1 MTRTAG
7 RGAAAREGRPP
18 GPAPA
23 SSPLSRTTLVS
34 LAGLSLAVVAEA
46 CSVGLLG
53 LSGWFIASSAA
64 AGAGAY
70 SLFSIL
76 NPSGGVR
83 AFALARIVANYASRV
98 GQPTTAPPLTPVRT
112 APGRGNPWT
121 GSWPTPT
128 PAAWH

>member
-53 LSGWFIASSAA
+53 LSGLLDRGITRL
-64 AGAGAY
+64 AGGHAPRQAH
-70 SLFSIL
+70 SIDL
-76 NPSGGVR
+76 CYR
-83 AFALARIVANYASRV
+83 
-98 GQPTTAPPLTPVRT
+98 
-112 APGRGNPWT
+112 
-121 GSWPTPT
+121 
-128 PAAWH
+128 

>member
-83 AFALARIVANYASRV
+83 AFASARIVANYAARPAS
-98 GQPTTAPPLTPVRT
+98 GSNGTAASGRSGPHRALLSGRLTP
-112 APGRGNPWT
+112 
-121 GSWPTPT
+121 
-128 PAAWH
+128 PAA